1 MSFIDSDE
9 TYYDSEEDFEPSNE
23 EPSEEVSEE
32 ASESDIEELSI
43 FPITAHRK
51 KYLVRSPDFE
61 YFPAS
66 DSSDSEN
73 PAYL

>member
-32 ASESDIEELSI
+32 ASESDLDEFVP
-43 FPITAHRK
+43 FPYTAQRK
-51 KYLVRSPDFE
+51 KRVVRFAEFE
-61 YFPAS
+61 Y
-66 DSSDSEN
+66 
-73 PAYL
+73 Y

>member
-23 EPSEEVSEE
+23 DISEEVD
-32 ASESDIEELSI
+32 ESDIEPINI

-51 KYLVRSPDFE
+51 KYIVKYYDFE
-61 YFPAS
+61 Y
-66 DSSDSEN
+66 
-73 PAYL
+73 Y

>member
-23 EPSEEVSEE
+23 EPSEDVSEE
-32 ASESDIEELSI
+32 ASESDIDLNI

-51 KYLVRSPDFE
+51 KYVVRFAEFE
-61 YFPAS
+61 Y
-66 DSSDSEN
+66 
-73 PAYL
+73 Y

>member
-23 EPSEEVSEE
+23 EASEDISEEASEE
-32 ASESDIEELSI
+32 ASESDIEELNI

-51 KYLVRSPDFE
+51 KYIVRFAEFE
-61 YFPAS
+61 Y
-66 DSSDSEN
+66 
-73 PAYL
+73 Y